1 MPVVFSLRIEGVF
14 HVNRV
19 SSLCL
24 IFVYFI
30 LLYVVRN
37 TFYVKYDKNGDLTV
51 GDRQIQDYS
60 LPEFVSEQVTKNPV
74 VFWI

>member
-1 MPVVFSLRIEGVF
+1 VVFPLRIEGVF

-30 LLYVVRN
+30 LLYVVHN

-51 GDRQIQDYS
+51 GD
-60 LPEFVSEQVTKNPV
+60 
-74 VFWI
+74 